1 MLLVREAK
9 ISDNGEAGNR
19 EMIMADRDEEEKG

>member
-9 ISDNGEAGNR
+9 ISGNGEAGKR
-19 EMIMADRDEEEKG
+19 EMIGADRDEEEKG